1 MIIKKFWNAS
11 IENLKYVGTE
21 WIQCILLLD
30 GFKDSVSFRN
40 MAQSA
45 EFPRIVLD
53 KIDAF

>member
-11 IENLKYVGTE
+11 IGNLKYVGTE
-21 WIQCILLLD
+21 WIQCILLLY
-30 GFKDSVSFRN
+30 GFKDSVLFRN
-40 MAQSA
+40 MAKSA